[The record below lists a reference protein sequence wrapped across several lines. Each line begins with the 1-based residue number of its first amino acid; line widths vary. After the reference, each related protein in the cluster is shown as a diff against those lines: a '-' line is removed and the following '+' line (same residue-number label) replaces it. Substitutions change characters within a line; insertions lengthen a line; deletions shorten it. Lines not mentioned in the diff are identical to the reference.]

1 MLECN
6 GVGQPV
12 AMSTTEEMAN
22 NLRQDTIRW
31 EAYIYDYITVI
42 ESLRTSIRDQE
53 SVLQNQ
59 ESVAQTVS
67 HEQRENI
74 LRMRKN
80 LDEQHKALQGQLA
93 ELRSRTRESRN
104 RVIATAA
111 KLAQQ
116 LAVTHHDH
124 LPAVV
129 ALTETVVRPPALQSQ
144 DTVVPAISLPEAS
157 LSQFDQLPDDSSQNG
172 QPDWCRISAVVT
184 SINCSVKPS
193 RYLTGFLRSTE
204 HTMVHILQNH
214 LAVAKFKA

>member
-1 MLECN
+1 M
-6 GVGQPV
+6 QRV
-12 AMSTTEEMAN
+12 AMNTTEEMAS

-31 EAYIYDYITVI
+31 EAYIYDYIRVI

-74 LRMRKN
+74 LRMCKN

-104 RVIATAA
+104 RVIAAAA

-116 LAVTHHDH
+116 LAATQHDH
-124 LPAVV
+124 LPAAV

-144 DTVVPAISLPEAS
+144 DTFVSTISLPETS
-157 LSQFDQLPDDSSQNG
+157 LPQFDQPPDDSLQNG
-172 QPDWCRISAVVT
+172 QPV
-184 SINCSVKPS
+184 
-193 RYLTGFLRSTE
+193 
-204 HTMVHILQNH
+204 
-214 LAVAKFKA
+214 

>member
-1 MLECN
+1 MHR
-6 GVGQPV
+6 V
-12 AMSTTEEMAN
+12 AMSTTEEMAS

-42 ESLRTSIRDQE
+42 ESLRASIRDQE
-53 SVLQNQ
+53 SVLQSQ

-80 LDEQHKALQGQLA
+80 LDEKHKALQGQLA

-104 RVIATAA
+104 RAIAAAA

-116 LAVTHHDH
+116 LAATHHDH
-124 LPAVV
+124 FPAAV

-144 DTVVPAISLPEAS
+144 DTVIPAISLPEAS
-157 LSQFDQLPDDSSQNG
+157 LPQFDQPPDDSLKNG
-172 QPDWCRISAVVT
+172 QP
-184 SINCSVKPS
+184 
-193 RYLTGFLRSTE
+193 E
-204 HTMVHILQNH
+204 
-214 LAVAKFKA
+214 